1 MLSRGNWIVL
11 NFLRGGLNKDM
22 GSSIES
28 VIDSYEARVKTV
40 GALMK
45 KTVEVLKRF
54 DLEQEEKVT
63 ELRDLLAKAESLR
76 RKDFDTL
83 MTKIWA
89 RRREKEDK
97 VSHTLDGF
105 LKEREELVAWLR
117 KVIANGNIGLEEFKL
132 LSQNFIARQKR
143 AEEELSRML
152 REFHLE
158 QEELGTGLKQLLQKG
173 EKIRIKD
180 FKAMIK
186 AVQLRQG
193 GREDEVGKMLDEL
206 WGVDEEVATQWHEV
220 MSSTRA

>member
-1 MLSRGNWIVL
+1 
-11 NFLRGGLNKDM
+11 M

-54 DLEQEEKVT
+54 DLEQEEKVV

-83 MTKIWA
+83 MVKIWA
-89 RRREKEDK
+89 QRREKEEK
-97 VSHTLDGF
+97 VSHTLDSF
-105 LKEREELVAWLR
+105 LKEQEELVAWLR
-117 KVIANGNIGLEEFKL
+117 KVIADGNIRLEEFRL
-132 LSQNFIARQKR
+132 LSQNFITRQKQ

-152 REFHLE
+152 RELHLE
-158 QEELGTGLKQLLQKG
+158 QEELETGLKQLLQKG
-173 EKIRIKD
+173 EKVRIKD

-186 AVQLRQG
+186 AIRLRQE
-193 GREDEVGKMLDEL
+193 GRQDEVGKMLDEL
-206 WGVDEEVATQWHEV
+206 WGVDEEVATQWHKV
-220 MSSTRA
+220 ISSTRA

>member
-1 MLSRGNWIVL
+1 
-11 NFLRGGLNKDM
+11 M
-22 GSSIES
+22 GSSVES

-54 DLEQEEKVT
+54 DLEQEEKVV

-76 RKDFDTL
+76 RKDFDNL
-83 MTKIWA
+83 MAKIWA

-97 VSHTLDGF
+97 ASHILDGF
-105 LKEREELVAWLR
+105 LKEQGELVAWLK
-117 KVIANGNIGLEEFKL
+117 KVIADGNIGLEEFKL
-132 LSQNFIARQKR
+132 LSQNFISRQKQ

-152 REFHLE
+152 RELHLE
-158 QEELGTGLKQLLQKG
+158 QEELGTGLKQLLRKG
-173 EKIRIKD
+173 EKVRIKD

-186 AVQLRQG
+186 AIRLRQE
-193 GREDEVGKMLDEL
+193 GRQDEVGKMLDEL
-206 WGVDEEVATQWHEV
+206 WGVDEEVATQWHKV

>member
-1 MLSRGNWIVL
+1 
-11 NFLRGGLNKDM
+11 M

-28 VIDSYEARVKTV
+28 VTDSYEAQVKTV
-40 GALMK
+40 GALMN

-63 ELRDLLAKAESLR
+63 ELRDLLAKADSLR

-89 RRREKEDK
+89 QRREKEEK

-105 LKEREELVAWLR
+105 LKEQEELVAWLR
-117 KVIANGNIGLEEFKL
+117 KVIVNGNIGLEEFKL

-152 REFHLE
+152 RELHLE
-158 QEELGTGLKQLLQKG
+158 QEELGSGLKQLLQKG
-173 EKIRIKD
+173 EKIRIRD

-186 AVQLRQG
+186 AIRLRQE
-193 GREDEVGKMLDEL
+193 GRRDEVGKMLDEL
-206 WGVDEEVATQWHEV
+206 WGVDEEVAAQWHKV